1 MAMSLGK
8 GKLAKRV
15 ALLKRV
21 GLFDNQNHDVVVRR
35 AISMAD
41 LAEAYTLVH
50 DVFVEQGY
58 IHKAPTG
65 IRVRAFEALPQMVTF
80 LAQIA
85 GKTVAVMSIV
95 QDSAALGLPSD
106 KAFAK
111 EIGVLR
117 AQGRRVCEIT
127 NLAVL
132 SEYRRSNAFPEL
144 TRATY
149 AQARAWHC
157 DDEFIAISPGHATF
171 FEDVLQFEH
180 CGDLRTY
187 SAEKMD
193 LVEGKRVDL
202 RMIGRNLA
210 EADAS
215 LAENAFLWHYYF
227 DGNPYH
233 VLVNRWAVM
242 AQEAFGNPTLL
253 RDLFVTRSKLLLR
266 CKPGELDVLCGRWG
280 TELFARVLN
289 ECTLED
295 RDAILYEWTKEAV
308 EEVTCERELE
318 LV

>member
-1 MAMSLGK
+1 MSSGK

-21 GLFDNQNHDVVVRR
+21 GLFDRQNHEVVVRR
-35 AISMAD
+35 ATSVAD

-58 IHKAPTG
+58 IHPAPTG

-80 LAQIA
+80 LAQID

-95 QDSAALGLPSD
+95 QDSSALGLPSD

-117 AQGRRVCEIT
+117 AQGRRLCEIT

-171 FEDVLQFEH
+171 FEDVH
-180 CGDLRTY
+180 H
-187 SAEKMD
+187 
-193 LVEGKRVDL
+193 
-202 RMIGRNLA
+202 
-210 EADAS
+210 DARH
-215 LAENAFLWHYYF
+215 LT
-227 DGNPYH
+227 G
-233 VLVNRWAVM
+233 V
-242 AQEAFGNPTLL
+242 Q
-253 RDLFVTRSKLLLR
+253 
-266 CKPGELDVLCGRWG
+266 
-280 TELFARVLN
+280 
-289 ECTLED
+289 
-295 RDAILYEWTKEAV
+295 
-308 EEVTCERELE
+308 
-318 LV
+318 